1 MEFNKDIPIIYLPS
15 KSNKQFK
22 FTQTDNEEKF
32 NENKEKFGKDWYYYN
47 KEIDYKYN
55 SWGYRTKEFSE
66 LNDDYILV
74 LGCSFT
80 EGIGLHYDDIWASK
94 LSEKINLDVFNLGI
108 GGSGPD
114 ISIYN
119 TILFHNFILK
129 NKKYPKY
136 VIYQWTFENRTSYMF
151 NSNHNSVNIETFSV
165 SYPKE
170 SYPKNHKK
178 YYDWYI
184 HSFIEN
190 EGELIKQNNLAS
202 IICNNIWGSM
212 NIPVYHWTWED
223 DFILRKPELFNNTLS
238 VEQIK
243 DEFEFKGRDLTHNG
257 HLSQD
262 IVVNN
267 ILTKIKNGISKK

>member
-1 MEFNKDIPIIYLPS
+1 MVLSKDVPIIFVQS
-15 KSNKQFK
+15 KSNKTLK
-22 FTQTDNEEKF
+22 FAQTDSEENFIK
-32 NENKEKFGKDWYYYN
+32 NKEIYGKEWYYYN
-47 KEIDYKYN
+47 KNIEYKYN

-80 EGIGLHYDDIWASK
+80 EGIGLDYDDVWATK
-94 LSEKINLDVFNLGI
+94 LGKKLNLDVFNLGI

-114 ISIYN
+114 ITGYN

-129 NKKYPKY
+129 NNKLPKY

-151 NSNHNSVNIETFSV
+151 NNESNLIDIETFSI

-170 SYPKNHKK
+170 AYPKNYKK
-178 YYDWYI
+178 YYDWYN
-184 HSFIEN
+184 HSFIDN
-190 EGELIKQNNLAS
+190 GGELLKQSNLCSMLCNNL
-202 IICNNIWGSM
+202 WKSM

-223 DFILRKPELFNNTLS
+223 DFNLKNSELFSNTIELN
-238 VEQIK
+238 QIH
-243 DEFEFKGRDLTHNG
+243 DEFDITGRDFTHNG

-262 IVVNN
+262 IVVDK
-267 ILTKIKNGISKK
+267 ISKKIKNGIS